1 MCCSIFSFWV
11 VFCWSLFVFFCW
23 LLYCLSIYDFLLPIW
38 YFETFVLYLRV
49 MIWSQQIVPHVVVT
63 SWILFRMFIILC
75 HCKFFFI
82 SVDVNKQINLAIF
95 LCPTLVRKF
104 ILIRWRIGTLRWE
117 CDLCC
122 LFVHFPNILHGTVA
136 HNLFYCFS
144 MANLYT
150 TGRTKWT
157 DTSHRT
163 IQIAVWHMLLFWI
176 RFVEKI
182 SLKNVLRC

>member
-1 MCCSIFSFWV
+1 LLIIVCLFLLVTVLSVDLRFLITHLVFWNISFIFESNDLKPANCTACCSYILDSFSYVHHFV
-11 VFCWSLFVFFCW
+11 SLQV
-23 LLYCLSIYDFLLPIW
+23 
-38 YFETFVLYLRV
+38 
-49 MIWSQQIVPHVVVT
+49 
-63 SWILFRMFIILC
+63 
-75 HCKFFFI
+75 FFI

-104 ILIRWRIGTLRWE
+104 ILIRWRIDTLRWE

-136 HNLFYCFS
+136 HTFFYCFS
-144 MANLYT
+144 MAYLYT